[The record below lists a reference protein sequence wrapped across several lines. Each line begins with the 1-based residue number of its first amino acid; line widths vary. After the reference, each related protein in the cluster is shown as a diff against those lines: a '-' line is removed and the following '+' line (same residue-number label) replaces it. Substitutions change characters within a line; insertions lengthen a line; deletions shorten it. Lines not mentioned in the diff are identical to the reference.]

1 MYLCLTLRIKL
12 FYMRS
17 KFTFSLLLGTLLA
30 TTSFA
35 QKGIPGIDYR
45 ACSAAERN
53 NEIIDN
59 DPTKKALM
67 EQQHQHALDWTQK
80 FYGQT
85 TTNPATGKKT
95 ILYVIPV
102 VWHVIHND
110 GPENISK
117 ATIESE
123 IAKLNEDYQ
132 KLNADWVNAHAAFI
146 GIVADIQVEFRL
158 ARKDPNG
165 NCTEGITRTK
175 NVITYAMDE
184 TAKTIRPSWNT
195 TTHTYLN
202 IWQGS
207 AIASGAGGYAF
218 YPGNVPNNR
227 EGVVLIA
234 GQLGNTVTH
243 EVGHYLNL
251 MHCWGNSNDPG
262 VSTNCSIDDG
272 VADTPNTEGQTGC
285 SETTQSC
292 GSIDNVQNY
301 MEYNFC
307 DLMFT
312 EGQKSRM
319 HAALN
324 SSVGKRSSLW
334 SATNRTNTGTAD
346 PYDQNPVCT
355 LLGADFTYNKTKICE
370 GEQVTFSDLNTY
382 NGTPDQW
389 SWTFAGGNPSTS
401 NVASPVITYN
411 TAGVYG
417 ATYSPGN
424 GAGFVTPV
432 SKSNII
438 TVSTLAAQYTLPFVE
453 GLENVTSYNSNW
465 VVETSSGNGWT
476 NSTTAAYTGTR
487 SLRVNNISNSINDV
501 TEVISPSYDLTSM
514 SAPKVSWKAA
524 YAKKTTGG
532 NDILTLYSS
541 IDCGASW
548 QIVTVKTATSMA
560 SAPATDASFTPS
572 GQSQWKSNSVTL
584 SSTLASKTNVRFK
597 FHFKSNG
604 GNNIYLDD
612 INIFGDV
619 PTSIE
624 DVKTI
629 NNFSIFPNPTSES
642 AVVTFNLVTDVKTLK
657 ITLKDVLGKE
667 VTKIINGQSFSAG
680 KYNMS
685 IDQGKKLAS
694 GLYFVEFNADNKIK
708 VEKLIVK

>member
-1 MYLCLTLRIKL
+1 MKSKL
-12 FYMRS
+12 
-17 KFTFSLLLGTLLA
+17 TFSLLLSTILA
-30 TTSFA
+30 TTTFA

-59 DPTKKALM
+59 DPAIKALM
-67 EQQHQHALDWTQK
+67 EQQRQHALDWTQK

-85 TTNPATGKKT
+85 TVNPVTGKKA
-95 ILYVIPV
+95 ILYIIPV

-123 IAKLNEDYQ
+123 IDKLNQTYQ
-132 KLNADWVNAHAAFI
+132 KLNPSWVNAHAAFA
-146 GIVADIQVEFRL
+146 GIVADVQIEFRL
-158 ARKDPNG
+158 ARLDNNG

-175 NVITYAMDE
+175 NAITYAMDE

-195 TTHTYLN
+195 TTRTYLN
-202 IWQGS
+202 IWQGT
-207 AIASGAGGYAF
+207 AIASGAGGYA
-218 YPGNVPNNR
+218 YKPGWVPNNR
-227 EGVVLIA
+227 EGIVLIA
-234 GQLGNTVTH
+234 GQLGTTVTH
-243 EVGHYLNL
+243 EVGHWLNL
-251 MHCWGNSNDPG
+251 DHCWGGTNDPG
-262 VSTNCSIDDG
+262 VSTNCSSDDG
-272 VADTPNTEGQTGC
+272 ILDTPNTIGQTGC
-285 SETTQSC
+285 SETSQSC
-292 GSIDNVQNY
+292 GSIDNVQNF

-307 DLMFT
+307 DVMFT
-312 EGQKSRM
+312 EGQKAWM

-324 SSVGKRSSLW
+324 SPTDVGKRKTLW
-334 SATNRTNTGTAD
+334 SPTNLTNTGVAD
-346 PYDQNPVCT
+346 PYNQNPVCA
-355 LLGADFTYNKTKICE
+355 LLGANFTYNKTKICE
-370 GEQVTFSDLNTY
+370 GETVTFADLGTY

-389 SWTFAGGNPSTS
+389 NWTFTGGSPSSS
-401 NVASPVITYN
+401 NVASP
-411 TAGVYG
+411 A
-417 ATYSPGN
+417 
-424 GAGFVTPV
+424 
-432 SKSNII
+432 I

-453 GLENVTSYNSNW
+453 GLENVTSYNANW
-465 VVETSSGNGWT
+465 AVETSSGNGWT

-487 SLRVNNISNSINDV
+487 ALRVNNISNSPNDI
-501 TEVISPSYDLTSM
+501 TELISPSYDLTSM
-514 SAPKVSWKAA
+514 SAPKINWKAA

-548 QIVTVKTATSMA
+548 QIVTIKTATTMA
-560 SAPATDASFTPS
+560 SAPATNSSFTPS
-572 GQSQWKSNSVTL
+572 GTTQWKDNTVTL
-584 SSTLASKTNVRFK
+584 SAGLASKTNVKFK

-604 GNNIYLDD
+604 SNNIYLDD

-619 PTSIE
+619 PTSINE
-624 DVKTI
+624 VKAV

-642 AVVTFNLVTDVKTLK
+642 AVVTFNLVTDVKVLK
-657 ITLKDVLGKE
+657 VTLKDVLGKE

-694 GLYFVEFNADNKIK
+694 GLYFVEFNADNKVK

>member
-1 MYLCLTLRIKL
+1 MK
-12 FYMRS
+12 S
-17 KFTFSLLLGTLLA
+17 KITFSLLLSTVLA

-59 DPTKKALM
+59 DPAKKALM
-67 EQQHQHALDWTQK
+67 EEQHQFALDWTEK
-80 FYGQT
+80 YYGKT
-85 TTNPATGKKT
+85 SVNPATGKKT
-95 ILYVIPV
+95 ILYTIPV

-117 ATIESE
+117 ATIENE
-123 IAKLNEDYQ
+123 IAQLNLDYQ
-132 KLNADWVNAHAAFI
+132 KLNPDWVNAHAAFL
-146 GIVADIQVEFRL
+146 GIVADVQIQFRL
-158 ARKDPNG
+158 ARIDPNG

-175 NVITYAMDE
+175 NTITYAMDE

-195 TTHTYLN
+195 STRTYLN

-251 MHCWGNSNDPG
+251 PHCWGNTNDPG
-262 VSTNCSIDDG
+262 VATNCSSDDG
-272 VADTPNTEGQTGC
+272 VADTPNTIGQTGC
-285 SETTQSC
+285 SSTAASC
-292 GSIDNVQNY
+292 SSIDNVQNY

-312 EGQKSRM
+312 EGQKARM

-324 SSVGKRSSLW
+324 SPSDIGKRKTLV
-334 SATNRTNTGTAD
+334 SALNLTNTGVAD
-346 PYDQNPVCT
+346 PYDQNPICQLISV
-355 LLGADFTYNKTKICE
+355 DFTYNKTKICE
-370 GEQVTFSDLNTY
+370 GESITFADFGTY
-382 NGTPDQW
+382 NGTPTQW
-389 SWTFAGGNPSTS
+389 DWTFTGGTPNVSNLQNPT
-401 NVASPVITYN
+401 VTYN

-417 ATYSPGN
+417 ATYAPGN
-424 GAGFVTPV
+424 AAGFATPI

-438 TVSTLAAQYTLPFVE
+438 TVSSINAQYTLPFAE
-453 GLENVTSYNSNW
+453 SMESTTIFNNDW
-465 VVETSSGNGWT
+465 KIETQSGAGWT
-476 NSTTAAYTGTR
+476 NSTTAAYTGSR
-487 SLRVNNISNSINDV
+487 SLRINNVSNSLNDI
-501 TEVISPSYDLTSM
+501 TEAISPSYNLSSM
-514 SAPKVSWKAA
+514 TNPKINWKAA

-541 IDCGASW
+541 IDCGATW
-548 QIVTVKTATSMA
+548 QIVTIKSASSMA
-560 SAPATDASFTPS
+560 SAPATNVSFTPS
-572 GQSQWKSNSVTL
+572 GTSQWKDNTVTL
-584 SSTLASKTNVRFK
+584 SAGLASQSNVRFK

-604 GNNIYLDD
+604 GNNMYIDD

-619 PTSIE
+619 PTSVNEI
-624 DVKTI
+624 KTVH
-629 NNFSIFPNPTSES
+629 NFSIYPNPTKES
-642 AVVTFNLVTDVKTLK
+642 AVVTFNLAADVKTLR

-667 VTKIINGQSFSAG
+667 VSNIVNGQFFSSG

-685 IDQGKKLAS
+685 IDQGKKLAP